1 LVAAEYQR
9 IAGGGA
15 DIEAEIAR
23 TQKNKATNSHLG
35 LLRAKLSKLKSEVVG
50 EANKKA
56 GGGGEGF
63 DVAKTGDSRVGLIGF
78 PSVGKS
84 TLLTK
89 LTGTESEA
97 ASYEFT
103 TLTCVP
109 GTFRHKGA
117 KVQLLDLPGIIE
129 GAKEGKG
136 RGKQVIAVA
145 LTCSLLCI
153 VLDIMK
159 PLTHRRIIE
168 KELEGF
174 GIRLNK
180 KRPEIMF
187 KKKDKGGMAISVSPG
202 YKLKG
207 LDEETICAICK
218 EYKIAN
224 ATISFRC
231 NATADDLIDVIEG
244 NRRYVPGLYILN
256 KVDQVTLEE
265 LDIISQLPNSVC
277 VSAHKEWNLDGCI
290 DRMWEMMDFVRVYTK
305 PKGAIPDY
313 NAPVI
318 LPRDRCK
325 VEDLCGRLHRDLI
338 KSFKNALVWGQSTKH
353 NPQRVG
359 RDHTLCDEDVI
370 QIIKKA

>member
-1 LVAAEYQR
+1 MSLLQK
-9 IAGGGA
+9 IA
-15 DIEAEIAR
+15 DIEQEIAR

-35 LLRAKLSKLKSEVVG
+35 LLRAKLSKLRAQVVG
-50 EANKKA
+50 DAGKKA

-63 DVAKTGDSRVGLIGF
+63 DVKATGDSRVGLIGF

-89 LTGTESEA
+89 LTGTESEV

-109 GTFRHKGA
+109 GVFRYKGA

-129 GAKEGKG
+129 GAKDGKG

-145 LTCSLLCI
+145 LTCSLICI

-168 KELEGF
+168 RELEGF

-180 KRPEIMF
+180 KKPEI
-187 KKKDKGGMAISVSPG
+187 KLLKKDKGGIAINVAPG

-207 LDEETICAICK
+207 LDEESINAICR
-218 EYKIAN
+218 EYKIGN
-224 ATISFRC
+224 ASISFRC
-231 NATADDLIDVIEG
+231 DANADDLIDIIEG
-244 NRRYVPGLYILN
+244 NRKYVPGLYILN
-256 KVDQVTLEE
+256 KVDQVCLEE
-265 LDIISQLPNSVC
+265 LDIISQCPNSVC
-277 VSAHKEWNLDGCI
+277 VSAHLEWNLDGLV
-290 DRMWEMMDFVRVYTK
+290 DKMWEMMDFVRVYTK
-305 PKGAIPDY
+305 PKGQIPDY

-318 LPRDRCK
+318 LPRDQCK
-325 VEDLCGRLHRDLI
+325 VEELCNRLHRTMI
-338 KSFKNALVWGQSTKH
+338 KSFKQAVVWGSSVKH

-359 RDHTLCDEDVI
+359 KEHVLADEDVI
-370 QIIKKA
+370 QIIKKTGA